1 MNDTPALVWFDRD
14 LRLADNPGLQK
25 AAATGCPIL
34 PVFLWSPEEEAP
46 WPPGGASRWWL
57 HQSLEQLEGALAARN
72 SKLIFRR
79 GPAVE
84 TLLSLAAEA
93 GAASVFWNRRYEP
106 AALARDH
113 NVERALRAAGISTE
127 ICPGNV
133 LFEPGTVL
141 NGSGKPFQ
149 VFTAFW
155 KASLA
160 MPAPS
165 EPQAPPAHLRAP
177 LRWPGSLALSDLRLQ
192 PAIDRAGGLRESWK
206 PGEVGASSD
215 LDSFLHRAIDSY
227 AGDRDR
233 PDRVGTSRLSPF
245 LHFGEISARQV
256 WHAVRRARSAGGEAF
271 LRELVW
277 REFSYHLLFHFPHT
291 PQQPLR
297 PEFRGFPWR
306 VEEREL
312 KAWTRGQTGYPLV
325 DAGMR
330 ELWHTGWMH
339 NRVRMLAASFLVK
352 HLLIP
357 WQEGAAWFWDALAD
371 ADLANNTMGWQWT
384 AGCGADAA
392 PYFRIFNP
400 VLQGEKFDPD
410 GAYVRR
416 WVPELADLPA
426 EWVHQ
431 PWSAPAGSAKDYP
444 RPIIEHQAARK
455 RALAA
460 LASMRSSAG
469 GLAAG
474 SIAAP
479 QSVGRPRRPNQ

>member
-1 MNDTPALVWFDRD
+1 LNDKPALVWFDRD
-14 LRLADNPGLQK
+14 LRLADNAALRN
-25 AAATGCPIL
+25 AAATGSPIL
-34 PVFLWSPEEEAP
+34 PVFVWSPEEEAP
-46 WPPGGASRWWL
+46 WAPGGASRWWL

-72 SKLIFRR
+72 SRLILRR
-79 GPAVE
+79 GPAAE
-84 TLLSLAAEA
+84 SLLSIAAET

-106 AALARDH
+106 AALARDRR
-113 NVERALRAAGISTE
+113 VERALGTAGISSE

-155 KASLA
+155 SACLGL
-160 MPAPS
+160 PAPN
-165 EPQAPPAHLRAP
+165 EPCAPPAHLRAP
-177 LRWPGSLALSDLRLQ
+177 LHWPSSLVLSDLRLE
-192 PAIDRAGGLRESWK
+192 PEIDWAGGLRETWK
-206 PGEVGASSD
+206 PGEAGASRQ
-215 LDSFLHRAIDSY
+215 LKEFLHRAINSY

-233 PDRVGTSRLSPF
+233 PDRRGTSRLSPY
-245 LHFGEISARQV
+245 LHFGEISARQI
-256 WHAVRRARSAGGEAF
+256 WHAVRRARRAGGEAF
-271 LRELVW
+271 LRELAW
-277 REFSYHLLFHFPHT
+277 REFSYHLLFHFPRT
-291 PQQPLR
+291 AQEPLR
-297 PEFRGFPWR
+297 PEFRHFRWR
-306 VEEREL
+306 VEERAL
-312 KAWTRGQTGYPLV
+312 QAWTRGQTGYPLV

-357 WQEGAAWFWDALAD
+357 WQEGAAWFWDTLVD

-400 VLQGEKFDPD
+400 VLQGEKFDPE
-410 GAYVRR
+410 GAYIRR
-416 WVPELADLPA
+416 WVPELASLPA
-426 EWVHQ
+426 AWIHQ
-431 PWSAPAGSAKDYP
+431 PWRALAGSAKDYP
-444 RPIIEHQAARK
+444 RPIVEHQAARK

-460 LASMRSSAG
+460 LASMRKQPG

-474 SIAAP
+474 GMTAP
-479 QSVGRPRRPNQ
+479 QSVGRPRRPSQ